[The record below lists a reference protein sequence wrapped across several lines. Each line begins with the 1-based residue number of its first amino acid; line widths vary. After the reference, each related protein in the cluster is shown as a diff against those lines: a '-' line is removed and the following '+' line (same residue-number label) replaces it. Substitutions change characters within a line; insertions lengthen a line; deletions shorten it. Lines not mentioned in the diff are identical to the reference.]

1 MAENSEFKGLAKE
14 ALRNINGDIRDMRG
28 DVKDIKKELKEYYIK
43 NENDHLKLFT
53 ALTKLSVNKIPWKFW
68 GPIGAALI
76 ASFTSFAIV
85 VITVVIPLI
94 F

>member
-43 NENDHLKLFT
+43 NETDHLNLFT
-53 ALTKLSVNKIPWKFW
+53 AITELKSTRIPWKFW
-68 GPIGAALI
+68 GAIGAALI